1 MRVSCSLK
9 YWLTFHIFKISS
21 WINHWHFCSKV
32 NENFPHPLKIKDKS
46 SSIQVT
52 LTSSSKFCY
61 MYQLTTEYRG
71 KNYVLSYVFPELWSL
86 QQKHFILQIVPGVDV
101 GLMEGA
107 DKILQGL
114 YIPCNMLD
122 TILCMENMVDKKH

>member
-9 YWLTFHIFKISS
+9 YWFSYFQNLILNKSFTLLL
-21 WINHWHFCSKV
+21 KV

-46 SSIQVT
+46 SLIQVT

-86 QQKHFILQIVPGVDV
+86 QQEHFILQVVPGVDV

-107 DKILQGL
+107 NKILQGL
-114 YIPCNMLD
+114 YIPCHMLD